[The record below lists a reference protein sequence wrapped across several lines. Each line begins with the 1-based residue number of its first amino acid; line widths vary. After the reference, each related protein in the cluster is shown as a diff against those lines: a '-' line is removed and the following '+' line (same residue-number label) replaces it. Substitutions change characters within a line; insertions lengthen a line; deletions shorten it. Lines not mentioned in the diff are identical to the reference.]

1 MVAAAVPLEVTV
13 TDCVPMVPTATLPNE
28 SEVALKVSAGEP
40 VAGEMIMSKYSVI
53 PPDWAVMVAF
63 WVIATLAT
71 LALNVALACT
81 GVHRHLAWN
90 RHIRVIARQGH
101 VELASRRRCQVDRAG
116 VGCRCAIG
124 VA

>member
-13 TDCVPMVPTATLPNE
+13 TDCVPVVPTATLPNE
-28 SEVALKVSAGEP
+28 SEVALKVSDGEP

-71 LALNVALACT
+71 LALNVALVAPAFT
-81 GVHRHLAWN
+81 VTLLGTDTYGSLLD
-90 RHIRVIARQGH
+90 RVTLSLP
-101 VELASRRRCQVDRAG
+101 VVVDVR
-116 VGCRCAIG
+116 
-124 VA
+124 